1 MIIKNTLM
9 NTHTHT
15 NKIMI
20 LQRLVVQ
27 LASAKIIHP
36 TWDIYFSLG
45 YLKIYQLKSPT
56 LPYDCILVDEAQ
68 DFNPGK

>member
-1 MIIKNTLM
+1 
-9 NTHTHT
+9 
-15 NKIMI
+15 MI
-20 LQRLVVQ
+20 LQHLAVQ

-36 TWDIYFSLG
+36 TSDIYFLLG
-45 YLKIYQLKSPT
+45 YLKIYQLRSPT